1 MHNDQTDQSL
11 NDQRLKFAK
20 RPVELVNRF
29 EDQVD
34 DDSSQLQPFINGDD
48 SDGYCDSEA
57 EETSSSRHHGDGGQP
72 RSKVLYEH
80 YKYYKCSNV
89 VFKSAFRMTKATFH
103 MICGELASAMAK
115 QDTTLQLIIPVRQ
128 KITICLYCLATGHP
142 LQTVSNFFR
151 LDIDTCHKVVLET
164 CDAIQTVLMPKFLQW
179 PDKDRL
185 EQIITEFRS
194 ISPIPNICGIIDT
207 THISMIATETT
218 QVEYIDEN
226 QPERDQ
232 APSDSTMVHV
242 MIKNNTRELN
252 FRISNN
258 VEELDDLTM
267 ILFSDQNDYKRTE
280 KEITEYEIENPNSLT
295 TINSAYKA

>member
-1 MHNDQTDQSL
+1 MLLGTFLQEIFESRTSLMHNDQTDQSL
-11 NDQRLKFAK
+11 NDHRLEFAK

-34 DDSSQLQPFINGDD
+34 DDSSQLQPFIDGDD
-48 SDGYCDSEA
+48 SDDYCDLEA
-57 EETSSSRHHGDGGQP
+57 EETSSSWHHGDGGQP
-72 RSKVLYEH
+72 RPEVLYEH

-89 VFKSAFRMTKATFH
+89 VLKWVFRMSKATFH

-115 QDTTLQLIIPVRQ
+115 HDTTLQLIIPVRQ
-128 KITICLYCLATGHP
+128 KITLCLYRLATGHP

-164 CDAIQTVLMPKFLQW
+164 CDAIQTVLVPKFLQW
-179 PDKDRL
+179 PNTNRL

-207 THISMIATETT
+207 THVSMIATKTT
-218 QVEYIDEN
+218 QVEYIDQN

-232 APSDSTMVHV
+232 TPSDSTMVQGV
-242 MIKNNTRELN
+242 VD
-252 FRISNN
+252 S
-258 VEELDDLTM
+258 
-267 ILFSDQNDYKRTE
+267 
-280 KEITEYEIENPNSLT
+280 
-295 TINSAYKA
+295 